1 MTTVG
6 VLLAARRSPVPGR
19 LAAPTPLGRAAPAD
33 VYFSFDH
40 KRCWRRGVVSFC
52 LRHLVAWRSSLAGA
66 RVYGFLLHMSSSLVV
81 APSSWFSRCTGW
93 CGGLMPLQTHAWAM
107 LSRSDEL
114 RIRGRTGL
122 SGPAGGWL
130 STGPGGFRLGPGL
143 VPELGDWELG
153 TKVGI

>member
-1 MTTVG
+1 
-6 VLLAARRSPVPGR
+6 
-19 LAAPTPLGRAAPAD
+19 
-33 VYFSFDH
+33 
-40 KRCWRRGVVSFC
+40 
-52 LRHLVAWRSSLAGA
+52 
-66 RVYGFLLHMSSSLVV
+66 
-81 APSSWFSRCTGW
+81 
-93 CGGLMPLQTHAWAM
+93 MPLQTHAWAM

-130 STGPGGFRLGPGL
+130 WTGPGGFRLGPGL